1 MAFEAVREKFP
12 GSTVE
17 RTVTEGA
24 GQRGSKG
31 HFAVLCVGDWER
43 ICAGGSKAEP
53 SGMLCCLVKQRNLKV
68 QIQSAPRKRFLKET
82 KYFKVSSIYLFFFV
96 FKY

>member
-17 RTVTEGA
+17 HTVTEGA

-53 SGMLCCLVKQRNLKV
+53 RYALLSGQT
-68 QIQSAPRKRFLKET
+68 KE
-82 KYFKVSSIYLFFFV
+82 FESSDSV
-96 FKY
+96 CT